1 MSVEDTLVKMATDPQ
16 PPDYLGDNLW
26 VSKPQPSRSR
36 ARQLA
41 QLAIATVKAEHPKAT
56 AHRIGF
62 TNEWRGVVY
71 AGRRSRREV
80 AKAGA

>member
-1 MSVEDTLVKMATDPQ
+1 MSVEDTLVKMAQDRT
-16 PPDYLGDNLW
+16 PPDYLADNLW
-26 VSKPQPSRSR
+26 VSKPQTKRST

-41 QLAIATVKAEHPKAT
+41 ALAVKFTDCGCPKFGVALDSPG
-56 AHRIGF
+56 H
-62 TNEWRGVVY
+62 WRGLVW